1 MSDKANYNGWT
12 NYATWRVNLEFFDGL
27 DTYDLRDNIEGL
39 SLYDVAQYA
48 KDAVHTFLDDTLP
61 DDDNGGQLTA
71 VGMLAGWVRAFL
83 DDVNWREIAEHLAE
97 DAGVQPTE

>member
-1 MSDKANYNGWT
+1 MSNKEKYNGWT

-27 DTYDLRDNIEGL
+27 DAYELRDNIEGL
-39 SLYDVAQYA
+39 TLYDVARYA
-48 KDAVHTFLDDTLP
+48 RDSVQDFVDETLP

-83 DDVNWREIAEHLAE
+83 EDVEWREIAEHLAE
-97 DAGVQPTE
+97 HAGVDPTQ